1 MRPVIGPSRQGLGRR
16 YIDAMRALGPIL
28 ASIVITTSSP
38 VGAQS
43 FEAQRAVNSMRD
55 MARAQERTA
64 RSLERIERQ
73 DRDRSK
79 YEDRARRNADVLS
92 RSNRRF
98 D

>member
-1 MRPVIGPSRQGLGRR
+1 MIRPSRQGLGWR
-16 YIDAMRALGPIL
+16 YIDVMRTLSPIL
-28 ASIVITTSSP
+28 ASIVLTASSP
-38 VGAQS
+38 AGAQS

-73 DRDRSK
+73 DRDRAR